1 MELPSIQE
9 LKSFILYGQLRNFT
23 SAAKAANVTQSA
35 FRAQIKK
42 LEDILGVPLIIRNN
56 RGSALTVEGE
66 RFLRDAEA
74 VVASL
79 ETAAERVRRLY
90 ARRLPVLHVG
100 VMRSMG
106 DILMNAHIAYLH
118 AHHEDLSINVYDME
132 ESEVMTDLHA
142 GKIDMASVYADD
154 AARWHGY
161 EMVPF
166 ATDSFVYF
174 APHVAPG
181 GAVSKEFMWNRQLVM
196 YLPKYFMDRRL
207 RTYFA
212 GTETSGSHAEIQL
225 SNPYASVDF
234 CRNNK
239 AGCLVSERLA
249 AVMGLAGQCRALADP
264 LTLTAYIVY
273 RKHTE
278 KETYIRLFIEYM
290 RKRGSRLPA
299 RSHRI
304 F

>member
-35 FRAQIKK
+35 FSAQIKK

-106 DILMNAHIAYLH
+106 DILMHAPIA
-118 AHHEDLSINVYDME
+118 
-132 ESEVMTDLHA
+132 
-142 GKIDMASVYADD
+142 
-154 AARWHGY
+154 
-161 EMVPF
+161 
-166 ATDSFVYF
+166 
-174 APHVAPG
+174 
-181 GAVSKEFMWNRQLVM
+181 
-196 YLPKYFMDRRL
+196 
-207 RTYFA
+207 
-212 GTETSGSHAEIQL
+212 
-225 SNPYASVDF
+225 
-234 CRNNK
+234 
-239 AGCLVSERLA
+239 
-249 AVMGLAGQCRALADP
+249 
-264 LTLTAYIVY
+264 
-273 RKHTE
+273 
-278 KETYIRLFIEYM
+278 
-290 RKRGSRLPA
+290 
-299 RSHRI
+299 
-304 F
+304 